1 MPAQTHR
8 NSIFG
13 ALAAIAAM
21 AALLAAAAPASA
33 TLRVS
38 STGTGLLLEDK
49 NATFDDN
56 VRLSL
61 VTSGSQLEWRINK
74 HINCGT
80 GCLDLIRFD
89 IGAGCHATSSGDI
102 VACSRLAGRVTANLR
117 GGNDTFIL
125 DSTVKSAV
133 TITDP
138 ITVSASSGSD
148 LVIAGAGD
156 DTIQGGSGDDSLF
169 GAGGIDTI
177 EGSIGN
183 DRVFGDA
190 GNDTLNGDD
199 GNDTLTLGTGADT
212 ADAGAGDDLVQLATT
227 ARDERD
233 EVQGGIGFDRA
244 TYSIAGST
252 GDRLTPLRI
261 IEANLETLAGEKD
274 TTENDVLRS
283 IESYGG
289 GEGND
294 ILTGVLSSNDSQ
306 YTGEDGDDTIFGSS
320 AANTVTGGAGSDSLD
335 GNEGNDIVDAKT
347 GEGSTAD
354 ADPLIDCGTGT
365 NDLAILDLLDD
376 ATPSG
381 CENIDRSPA
390 GEGPHV
396 RPSFGRVVS
405 VASGAATVRL
415 SCPRAL
421 RRACRGTLELRV
433 GAARTARTSYSVPAG
448 ASRRVA
454 VRLGALRIG
463 ARAVGEMLSRE
474 QGVKGLKTTLR
485 RIVLR
490 G

>member
-1 MPAQTHR
+1 MLRQTHS
-8 NSIFG
+8 NALLG
-13 ALAAIAAM
+13 ALATV
-21 AALLAAAAPASA
+21 AALAAVLAAAAPASA

-38 STGTGLLLEDK
+38 STSAGLALEDK
-49 NATFDDN
+49 NATFNDN
-56 VRLSL
+56 VTLSL
-61 VTSGSQLEWRINK
+61 VSSGGQLEWRINK

-80 GCLDLIRFD
+80 GCLDLIRFE
-89 IGAGCHATSSGDI
+89 IGPGCRATSSGDV
-102 VACSRLAGRVTANLR
+102 VACSRLAGKVTALLR
-117 GGNDTFIL
+117 GGNDSFKL
-125 DSTVKSAV
+125 DTTSKSAL

-138 ITVSASSGSD
+138 ITVSASTGND
-148 LVIAGAGD
+148 LVFTGAGD
-156 DTIQGGSGDDSLF
+156 DTVQGGSGNDSLF
-169 GAGGIDTI
+169 TANGNDTVD
-177 EGSIGN
+177 GSIGD
-183 DRVFGDA
+183 DRIFGEA
-190 GNDTLNGDD
+190 GNDTLNGSD
-199 GNDTLTLGTGADT
+199 GNDQMFLGTGADT
-212 ADAGAGDDLVQLATT
+212 ADAGSGDDLLQLATP

-233 EVQGGIGFDRA
+233 EVQGGIGFDQA
-244 TYSIAGST
+244 TYSIGGT
-252 GDRLTPLRI
+252 GDRLTPLRF

-274 TTENDVLRS
+274 TNENDVLRS

-306 YTGEDGDDTIFGSS
+306 YAGENGDDTIFGSS

-335 GNEGNDIVDAKT
+335 ANEGNDIVDAKT

-396 RPSFGRVVS
+396 RPSFGRVVA
-405 VASGAATVRL
+405 VTSGAAVVRL

-433 GAARTARTSYSVPAG
+433 GTARTARTAYAVPAG
-448 ASRRVA
+448 TSRRVA
-454 VRLGALRIG
+454 VRLGSLRIG
-463 ARAVGEMLSRE
+463 ARTVGELLSRE
-474 QGVKGLKTTLR
+474 QGRKGLKTTLR